1 MGLICRV
8 EVMEERQ
15 RSETWED
22 TKLLGIMNKSSYGAD
37 TGRLLP
43 EILLKFV
50 PTGDP
55 FSSRQSEPKPNL

>member
-8 EVMEERQ
+8 EVMEEGQ
-15 RSETWED
+15 RSEKCGDIE
-22 TKLLGIMNKSSYGAD
+22 LLGIRSKSSYGAD
-37 TGRLLP
+37 TGTVLP

-55 FSSRQSEPKPNL
+55 FSSRQSEPKQNL